1 MLIQIQILPFWFVQS
16 RNVSTVLTIT
26 HRVMYGSKLY
36 FIPTPPFPTKVR
48 NWANLGPC
56 QIQLIQSKVRNNN
69 VTSPSPI
76 CPCCMSNEEKKKKN
90 NLSNIVKRINCDF
103 ISQFLKLEKFGSFSF
118 PSKYLKKKKK
128 KGIWMVRG
136 QFNVSPSFLPS
147 FLYFFLKFFKDTVR
161 LY

>member
-26 HRVMYGSKLY
+26 HRVMYRSKLC

-76 CPCCMSNEEKKKKN
+76 CPCCMSNEEKKKKTTFQTLSKESTVISSPSFWN
-90 NLSNIVKRINCDF
+90 WKNLVLSHFLVNI
-103 ISQFLKLEKFGSFSF
+103 S
-118 PSKYLKKKKK
+118 KKKKK
-128 KGIWMVRG
+128 KKEFGWWEVNLMSLLLS
-136 QFNVSPSFLPS
+136 FPPSFIS
-147 FLYFFLKFFKDTVR
+147 F
-161 LY
+161 

>member
-26 HRVMYGSKLY
+26 HRVMYGSKLC

-128 KGIWMVRG
+128 KKEFGWWEVNLMSLLLS
-136 QFNVSPSFLPS
+136 FPPSFIS
-147 FLYFFLKFFKDTVR
+147 F
-161 LY
+161 